1 MKFLLNSN
9 QIIKGEQTMKNN
21 VTINCRFALKS
32 DMDFI
37 YQSLVDMAKE
47 ANVSERFH
55 LTQNELEAV
64 LFGERKLAE
73 ILIAGMNQTKVGLV
87 TFSETNRNFTLFK
100 KPGIYV
106 HDLYV
111 LPLYRNQKV
120 ATHLV
125 NELKNIAKQRD
136 YGRIDGV
143 VLKSNLLGQQVFANM
158 PGVLPVGYI
167 QYMRVNLS
175 EQVSQ

>member
-1 MKFLLNSN
+1 M
-9 QIIKGEQTMKNN
+9 INN
-21 VTINCRFALKS
+21 AAINCRFALKS
-32 DMDFI
+32 DIDFI
-37 YQSLVDMAKE
+37 YQSLVDMATE
-47 ANVSERFH
+47 ANIGERFH
-55 LTQNELEAV
+55 MTQTELEAV

-73 ILIAGMNQTKVGLV
+73 ILIAEIQQTKVGLV

-111 LPLYRNQKV
+111 LPFYRNQKV
-120 ATHLV
+120 ATHLG
-125 NELKNIAKQRD
+125 NELKNIAKQRG

-143 VLKSNLLGQQVFANM
+143 VLKSNQLGQQVFANI
-158 PGVLPVGYI
+158 PEVLPVDYI

-175 EQVSQ
+175 E